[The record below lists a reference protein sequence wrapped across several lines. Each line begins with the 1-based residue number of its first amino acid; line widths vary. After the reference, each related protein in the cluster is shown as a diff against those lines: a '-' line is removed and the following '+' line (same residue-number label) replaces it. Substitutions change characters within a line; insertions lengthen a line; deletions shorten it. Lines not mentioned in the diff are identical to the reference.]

1 MWGITVAHS
10 AILQSDARAT
20 RADSLMLKVHS
31 QEVRGAHRLSGASD
45 VDSALVTTLI
55 AGASLCV
62 DCIARKTGLTIEQ
75 AVTAFRVLGKEMKL
89 SAKVGRCDA
98 CLGRAV
104 IHRLG

>member
-10 AILQSDARAT
+10 AILQDDARAA

-45 VDSALVTTLI
+45 VDSALITSLI
-55 AGASLCV
+55 ADASLCV
-62 DCIARKTGLTIEQ
+62 DCIARRTGLKIEQ
-75 AVTAFRVLGKEMKL
+75 AVTAFRVLGKTMKAP
-89 SAKVGRCDA
+89 SKVGRCDA
-98 CLGRAV
+98 CLERAV